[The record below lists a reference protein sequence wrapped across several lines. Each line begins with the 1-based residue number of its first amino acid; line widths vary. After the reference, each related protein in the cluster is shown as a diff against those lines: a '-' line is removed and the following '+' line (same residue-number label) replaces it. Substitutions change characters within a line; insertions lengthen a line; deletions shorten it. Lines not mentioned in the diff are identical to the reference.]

1 VTKGRTGLARF
12 IERTKYDWWS
22 SVWKL
27 AVFIGMIVVSV
38 TVIYPWRG
46 PWWTAVMVLL
56 SLWLYVR
63 LMTQR
68 TAYKCANC
76 GHVFQVPAT
85 VNFLTTSS
93 MGKNPDGTYFSAKK
107 LTCPRCGKVTKARL
121 LKRADARTAQGSG
134 RLLK

>member
-1 VTKGRTGLARF
+1 MARF

-22 SVWKL
+22 ATWKL
-27 AVFIGMIVVSV
+27 AVFIAMIVFSIA
-38 TVIYPWRG
+38 VIYPWRG
-46 PWWTAVMVLL
+46 LLWTAVMVIL

-63 LMTQR
+63 LVTQR
-68 TAYKCANC
+68 TAYKCASC
-76 GHVFQVPAT
+76 GNVFQVPTT
-85 VNFLTTSS
+85 VNFLTMSS

-121 LKRADARTAQGSG
+121 LKHADARTAKGSG